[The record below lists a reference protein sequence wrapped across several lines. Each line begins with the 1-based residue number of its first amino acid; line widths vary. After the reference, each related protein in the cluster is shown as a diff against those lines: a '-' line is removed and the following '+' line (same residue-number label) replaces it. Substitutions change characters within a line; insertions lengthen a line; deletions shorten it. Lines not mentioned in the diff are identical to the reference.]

1 MNKTIKT
8 IIWVVIAIIVV
19 GGVWYGMTRK
29 PVEEGTIKIGVIA
42 PLSGDLAFL
51 GEGYRD
57 AFLLAKENSKNT
69 KYNYELIFEDDQ
81 MDPAK
86 TATALQK
93 LISIDKVN
101 AVVSFA
107 SGPANVISP
116 LAGQNK
122 IIHFGIATD
131 PSAAN
136 GEYNFMHW
144 TPPSEEA
151 KTFVAELQKRGIKKL
166 GIFVTNQQGVLATVA
181 AIKERLKGTDIE
193 IVTEQKFNMDER
205 DFRTLI
211 TKAKYSGAEIYLL
224 EAFPPQLEIL
234 TKQIKESGISTPL
247 TCIELVESSDE
258 AMKLFEGY
266 WYVNSADSTTE
277 FNKKFEVKY
286 NKTPSPAAANGYD
299 IFNMLVVAHEEAGK
313 YEKPTPEKVVEALN
327 QIKDF
332 DGALGKLSMGPD
344 GIVFSQAVVRMIK
357 DGKPVT
363 ISD

>member
-1 MNKTIKT
+1 V
-8 IIWVVIAIIVV
+8 VVIVLAIVF
-19 GGVWYGMTRK
+19 YK
-29 PVEEGTIKIGVIA
+29 PAPEGTIKIGVIA
-42 PLSGDLAFL
+42 PLSGNLAFL

-57 AFLLAKENSKNT
+57 AFLLAKENSNNT

-107 SGPANVISP
+107 SGPANMISP
-116 LAGQNK
+116 IAEQNK

-131 PSAAN
+131 PNAAK

-166 GIFVTNQQGVLATVA
+166 GIFETNQQGVMATVG
-181 AIKERLKGTDIE
+181 AITERLKGTDIE
-193 IVTEQKFNMDER
+193 IVTDQKFNMQER

-211 TKAKYSGAEIYLL
+211 AKAKSSGAEIYLL

-234 TKQIKESGISTPL
+234 TKQIKEAQISTPL

-266 WYVNSADSTTE
+266 WYVNAADSTTE
-277 FNKKFEVKY
+277 FNKKF
-286 NKTPSPAAANGYD
+286 
-299 IFNMLVVAHEEAGK
+299 
-313 YEKPTPEKVVEALN
+313 
-327 QIKDF
+327 
-332 DGALGKLSMGPD
+332 
-344 GIVFSQAVVRMIK
+344 
-357 DGKPVT
+357 
-363 ISD
+363 

>member
-1 MNKTIKT
+1 MNKATK
-8 IIWVVIAIIVV
+8 IILGVIILVIIVV
-19 GGVWYGMTRK
+19 LVAIFYK
-29 PVEEGTIKIGVIA
+29 PTPKGAIKIGVIA
-42 PLSGDLAFL
+42 PLTGNLAFV

-151 KTFVAELQKRGIKKL
+151 KTFVAELQERGIKRL

-205 DFRTLI
+205 DFRSLI
-211 TKAKYSGAEIYLL
+211 AKAKPGGAEIYLL
-224 EAFPPQLEIL
+224 ETFPPQLELL
-234 TKQIKESGISTPL
+234 TKQIKEAQISTPL

-286 NKTPSPAAANGYD
+286 NKTPPPAAANGYD
-299 IFNMLVVAHEEAGK
+299 IFNMLVAAHEEAGK

-344 GIVFSQAVVRMIK
+344 GIIFSQAVVRMIK
-357 DGKPVT
+357 NGKP
-363 ISD
+363 ISIND

>member
-1 MNKTIKT
+1 MSKTIK
-8 IIWVVIAIIVV
+8 IILGVVILVIIVILV
-19 GGVWYGMTRK
+19 TVIYK
-29 PVEEGTIKIGVIA
+29 PIPKETIKIGVIA
-42 PLSGDLAFL
+42 PLSGNLTFV

-116 LAGQNK
+116 IAEQNK

-131 PSAAN
+131 PSSAK

-181 AIKERLKGTDIE
+181 AITEQLKSTNIE

-211 TKAKYSGAEIYLL
+211 AKAKSSGAEIYLL
-224 EAFPPQLEIL
+224 ETFPPQLELLI
-234 TKQIKESGISTPL
+234 KQIKEAGISIPL

-277 FNKKFEVKY
+277 FNKKFEDKY
-286 NKTPSPAAANGYD
+286 GKTPPPAAANGYD
-299 IFNMLVVAHEEAGK
+299 IFNMLVAAYEKAGK
-313 YEKPTPEKVVEALN
+313 YEQPTPEKVIGALN
-327 QIKDF
+327 QIKNF
-332 DGALGKLSMGPD
+332 DGALGKLNMGPD
-344 GIVFSQAVVRMIK
+344 GIVFSPAVVRMIK

-363 ISD
+363 VSD